1 MHFGDDVFPE
11 LEGFQHIGFVHT
23 GHTLAALAG
32 SLESNAGNAFHLG
45 AAVAHRVKSFLGT
58 GESAVGRDTAA
69 TRLAKINITRQLA
82 DDEDVQTGHQLG
94 LQARRIHQFFVADG
108 GAEVGKQAEVFA
120 QTQNGLFG
128 AQWAVEGVVFPVAN
142 SAKQN
147 RIGFFGQLQGA
158 LGQGMAMGVVSR
170 ATHQGRFH
178 LKFQVQRMQ
187 NLDGLRNDFGANAI
201 SGQNCNFHT
210 CYLKGSSWCGPTK
223 VWWPSAGLQRLLFC
237 RTGAGSG
244 RCRQSH

>member
-1 MHFGDDVFPE
+1 MVQGHIGVVFVHLGDDVFPE

-23 GHTLAALAG
+23 GDTLAALAG
-32 SLESNAGNAFHLG
+32 GFERHAGNAFHLG
-45 AAVAHRVKSFLGT
+45 AAVTHGVKSFLGT
-58 GESAVGRDTAA
+58 GEGTVRGDTAA

-94 LQARRIHQFFVADG
+94 LQAGRVHQFFVADG

-158 LGQGMAMGVVSR
+158 LGQRVTMGVVSR
-170 ATHQGRFH
+170 ATHQGAFH
-178 LKFQVQRMQ
+178 LEFQVQRIQ
-187 NLDGLRNDFGANAI
+187 DLDGLRDDFGANAV

-210 CYLKGSSWCGPTK
+210 CCLKGSSWCGPTK
-223 VWWPSAGLQRLLFC
+223 VWWPGAGLQRL
-237 RTGAGSG
+237 
-244 RCRQSH
+244 